1 MSGAHRKPSR
11 TSRAAGRLGRTG
23 ATATL
28 GGIAALG
35 LGAGMASAGT
45 LTHAG
50 GASVAGESATGP
62 SSSLVDLSHN
72 QVPVQDATGSLG
84 ITGLHSTGHTAAGSD
99 ASCHIA
105 AAQQN

>member
-1 MSGAHRKPSR
+1 M
-11 TSRAAGRLGRTG
+11 
-23 ATATL
+23 TL

-45 LTHAG
+45 MTQAG
-50 GASVAGESATGP
+50 GASVAGDSATGP

-72 QVPVQDATGSLG
+72 QVPVQVCHDQVPVNVLGVQVPVQDATGALSL
-84 ITGLHSTGHTAAGSD
+84 TGFHSKAKTPAHAD
-99 ASCHIA
+99 NSCRLG